1 MRKKLLVLSLF
12 TFHFSFFSFAQSDR
26 WQQRIKYNIDVQ
38 MDVSTNQFNGTEK
51 MEYTNNSPD
60 TLNRLFIHLYWNAFQ
75 PNSSMDVRSRELGKT
90 YLGKNKKGEDQYDW
104 DDRVKDRISKLTDA
118 EIGYQL
124 VKSIKIN
131 GVEQK
136 LIEHETILEVK
147 LAKALLPKS
156 KTVLDVFFEAQVPL
170 QVRRSGRDNAEGVR
184 YSMSQWYPKI
194 AEYDYQG
201 WNANPYIAREFYG
214 VWGDYDV
221 TINIDK
227 NYMVAASGILQNAN
241 AIGYGFEAAGVK
253 VPALNGSTLT
263 WNFKGENIHDFVW
276 AADPQFKHISKKVR
290 PDLTLHVFYKAKDLA
305 ADSAWNNVLWA
316 AEKAL
321 PFMEK
326 KFGKY
331 PYPQYSFI
339 QGGDGGMEYAMA
351 TLLKGPS
358 LGTVFHEWMH
368 SWYQHILGTNESL
381 FAWMDEG
388 FTSFAESEVSDY
400 YYATWAAQSPYLSAG
415 AKAGVAKIVER
426 NNTQLPKVQAPSYTG
441 YFGLAKSPYEE
452 PMSTHADHYN
462 TNYAYGNDA
471 YSKGA
476 TFLGQL
482 GYIVGDDVRDK
493 ILLAYYNEWKFKHPN
508 ANDFIRV
515 AEKVSCIQLQ
525 WYKEYWINSTK
536 TIDYAVGNIDV
547 VDNKTQ
553 ISLKRV
559 GKMPMP
565 VDVLLTFKDG
575 SQELHYIPN
584 SLMFGE
590 KPVENTIPRTI
601 HSEWKWTHPDYN
613 FTTTKSIKDLKSI
626 EIDPTQRMADVNRT
640 NNKLV
645 VPE

>member
-1 MRKKLLVLSLF
+1 MRKSLICLLLST
-12 TFHFSFFSFAQSDR
+12 TFYQLSTAQSDR
-26 WQQRIKYNIDVQ
+26 WQQRIKYNIDVK
-38 MDVSTNQFNGTEK
+38 MDVVTNRFAGTEK

-60 TLNRLFIHLYWNAFQ
+60 TLGRLFIHLYWNAFQ

-90 YLGKNKKGEDQYDW
+90 YLGKNRKGEDQYDW

-118 EIGYQL
+118 EIGYQR

-131 GVEQK
+131 DVEQT
-136 LIEHETILEVK
+136 LLEHETILEVK
-147 LAKALLPKS
+147 LAKAILPKS
-156 KTVLDVFFEAQVPL
+156 KTILDVDFEAQVPL

-184 YSMSQWYPKI
+184 YSMSQWYPKM

-227 NYMVAASGILQNAN
+227 SYMVAATGILQNAD

-253 VPALNGSTLT
+253 VPTPTSNTLT

-276 AADPQFKHISKKVR
+276 AADPEFKHLSKKVR
-290 PDLTLHVFYKAKDLA
+290 PNLTLNVFYKAKDLA
-305 ADSAWNNVLWA
+305 TDSAWNNVLWA

-321 PFMEK
+321 PFIEK
-326 KFGKY
+326 NFGKY

-351 TLLKGPS
+351 TLIKGPS

-415 AKAGVAKIVER
+415 AKAGVAKIVDK
-426 NNTQLPKVQAPSYTG
+426 NNAQLPKVQAPSYNG
-441 YFGLAKSPYEE
+441 YFGLAKSSYEE

-482 GYIVGDDVRDK
+482 GYIVGDSVRDK
-493 ILLAYYNEWKFKHPN
+493 ILLAYYNEWKFRHPN

-515 AEKVSCIQLQ
+515 AEKVSGIQLQ

-547 VDNKTQ
+547 VDNQTH
-553 ISLKRV
+553 ISLKRI

-575 SQELHYIPN
+575 SQELHYIPS

-590 KPVENTIPRTI
+590 KPVENSIPRTV
-601 HSEWKWTHPDYN
+601 HTEWKWTHPDYS
-613 FTTTKSIKDLKSI
+613 FTIRKSIKDLKSI
-626 EIDPTQRMADVNRT
+626 EIDATQRMADVNRN